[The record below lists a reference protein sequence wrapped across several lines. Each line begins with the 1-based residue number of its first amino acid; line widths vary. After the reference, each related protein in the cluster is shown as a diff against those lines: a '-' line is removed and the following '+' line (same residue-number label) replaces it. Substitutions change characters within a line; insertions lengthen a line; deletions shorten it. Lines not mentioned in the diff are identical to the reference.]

1 MPLMGFLLDW
11 TWIKKELEVISITK
25 KAKGTKTEQYLRTV
39 TQLQNCNMVIGTPG
53 GEEKRTKHTWRND
66 GWEFSKIISDIKP
79 QIQEACRITRGNPPT
94 LKKKVISRHVIFK
107 VQRERLKKK
116 KKTEAKGEKRKELYL
131 WKNKGKNYI
140 QLLKHLASKKT
151 VKYLKC
157 WEKEVTNLEFYPLWS
172 SFSKVKEK

>member
-11 TWIKKELEVISITK
+11 TWIKKELEVTSITK
-25 KAKGTKTEQYLRTV
+25 KVKGTKTEQYLRTV

-116 KKTEAKGEKRKELYL
+116 KKLKPKEKKE
-131 WKNKGKNYI
+131 KNFTYGR
-140 QLLKHLASKKT
+140 T
-151 VKYLKC
+151 
-157 WEKEVTNLEFYPLWS
+157 
-172 SFSKVKEK
+172 KVKIISNFSSTLQARRQWSI